1 MTGAIR
7 TQWEY
12 RHIMDLQLTD
22 KVFVV
27 TAASGGLGGATARH
41 LLAEGARVVVVARRE
56 EPLAEFAAK
65 YGDRIATL
73 AADMADPDT
82 PQQAVSLALQL
93 FGRLDGAFVSVGG
106 PLRGGVL
113 DNRDDEWT
121 AAFESVFLAALRTAR
136 VVVDQATAPPVL
148 GFVLST
154 SSKSP
159 LPEMAISNG
168 LRPGLMVLIKQL
180 ADEIGPHGGRAFGL
194 LPGTIRTDRIK
205 SIAAS
210 APDPDAVLESFSAG
224 IPLGR
229 IGEPDEFGRV
239 AAFLLSPAA
248 SYVTGCVL
256 PVDGGRLRAL

>member
-1 MTGAIR
+1 
-7 TQWEY
+7 
-12 RHIMDLQLTD
+12 MDLHLTD
-22 KVFVV
+22 SVFVV
-27 TAASGGLGGATARH
+27 TAASGGLGGATARE
-41 LLAEGARVVVVARRE
+41 LLAEGARVVIVARRA
-56 EPLAEFAAK
+56 EPLAEFAAQH
-65 YGDRIATL
+65 GDRVATL
-73 AADMADPDT
+73 AADMSDPDT
-82 PQQAVSLALQL
+82 PVQAVGLALAQ

-106 PLRGGVL
+106 PPRGGVL
-113 DNRDDEWT
+113 DNSDDEWT

-136 VVVDQATAPPVL
+136 AVIAKATRPPVL

-159 LPEMAISNG
+159 LATMAISNG

-180 ADEIGPHGGRAFGL
+180 ADEIGRQGGRAFGIM
-194 LPGTIRTDRIK
+194 PGTIRTDRIK

-210 APDPDAVLESFSAG
+210 SSDPEAVFKSFSEG

-248 SYVTGCVL
+248 SYVTGCVV